1 MIDTSV
7 AGDVLVS
14 GTGVRIAGSTI
25 GGSLV
30 AIGVRSADDPLS
42 AGVNVVC
49 NTTVHGNLVIA
60 GSGSAASW
68 NLGQCGGNTVDGNL
82 TFHGNAAS
90 GNTLTG
96 NTVQG
101 SLSCSGGGSVAA
113 DGNKVAGRTEGL
125 CAQ

>member
-1 MIDTSV
+1 V
-7 AGDVLVS
+7 AV
-14 GTGVRIAGSTI
+14 GVRD
-25 GGSLV
+25 
-30 AIGVRSADDPLS
+30 ADDPLS

-49 NTTVHGNLVIA
+49 STTVQGALVIT
-60 GSGSAASW
+60 GSGRAAPW

-96 NTVQG
+96 NTVKG

-113 DGNKVAGRTEGL
+113 DGNKVTGRTEGL
-125 CAQ
+125 CAR